1 MTALAAGRGLS
12 EPGRSWALALLYPL
26 AAAIVALFIAYPV
39 VELLAASE
47 YFDVPTN
54 PKAKLHDLVKPY
66 QSAKLIDFDFNWA
79 GSSTVRQQL
88 IDKFQN
94 EILAGRK

>member
-1 MTALAAGRGLS
+1 
-12 EPGRSWALALLYPL
+12 
-26 AAAIVALFIAYPV
+26 
-39 VELLAASE
+39 LLAASE

-66 QSAKLIDFDFNWA
+66 QNAKLIDYDFNWA
-79 GSSTVRQQL
+79 GSATVRQQL
-88 IDKFQN
+88 IDRFQN